1 MEQYR
6 DLNGD
11 SGVVAYEIGSDSITV
26 EFRGGATYSYNYG
39 SAGRSHIETMKGL
52 AASGDGLNSYINR
65 NVKKLYAAKLR

>member
-11 SGVVAYEIGSDSITV
+11 SGVVAYEIGSDSIAV
-26 EFRGGATYSYNYG
+26 EFRGGATYLYSYG
-39 SAGRSHIETMKGL
+39 SAGRNHIETMKVL
-52 AASGDGLNSYINR
+52 AANGDDLNSYINR